1 MKPYKFKPFLKTTL
15 WGGYQIAPFK
25 GISTAQP
32 NIGESWEISGVPGH
46 ESLAIDRGLIDD
58 VDVGL
63 TLTELIDKYKGLL
76 VGQKVYKRFGN
87 QFPLLVKFIDSRQD
101 LSVQVH
107 PNDELAMQRHG
118 CAGKTEMWY
127 IIKSDVGSKIYA
139 GLKKSITPDEYEKIA
154 HPQPLPKGGESEG
167 RTQSKELS
175 LTPPLPWGGA
185 GGGLQ
190 DVIATHEAHE
200 GDLYFLPAGRLHA
213 IGAGNFLAEIQETS
227 DITYR
232 VYDFGRKDAHGN
244 PRELHIEQAKDAI
257 DYQVWPEYRTSYDST
272 KPVSQLINCPHFVVH
287 RVVVQVAQQVDFH
300 CDSFVVVMCLWGEAN
315 INGIHIRQ
323 GETILVPACEN
334 ILYIFGNATFLTA
347 TI

>member
-25 GISTAQP
+25 GIYTAQP

-46 ESLAIDRGLIDD
+46 ESVAIERGLIDD

-76 VGQKVYKRFGN
+76 VGEKVYKNFGN
-87 QFPLLVKFIDSRQD
+87 KFPLLVKFIDSRQD

-127 IIKSDVGSKIYA
+127 VIKADVGAKIYS
-139 GLKKSITPDEYEKIA
+139 GLRKSITPEDYERLVSSDPSA
-154 HPQPLPKGGESEG
+154 DGDSPAENPMAS
-167 RTQSKELS
+167 
-175 LTPPLPWGGA
+175 
-185 GGGLQ
+185 
-190 DVIATHEAHE
+190 VIATHESHD

-213 IGAGNFLAEIQETS
+213 IGAGNFLAEIQQTS

-232 VYDFGRKDAHGN
+232 VYDFGRKDAHGK
-244 PRELHIEQAKDAI
+244 PRELHVQEAKDAI
-257 DYQVWPEYRTSYDST
+257 DYQVWPEYRSSYDST
-272 KPVSQLINCPHFVVH
+272 RPTSQLINCPYFIVH
-287 RVVVQVAQQVDFH
+287 RVVVQVAAQIDFKS
-300 CDSFVVVMCLWGEAN
+300 DSFVVVVCLWGEAN
-315 INGIHIRQ
+315 INGIHIRK
-323 GETILVPACEN
+323 GETVLVPASEN
-334 ILYIFGNATFLTA
+334 VLYIFGNATFLTA
-347 TI
+347 TV

>member
-1 MKPYKFKPFLKTTL
+1 MKPYKFEPYLKTTL

-25 GISTAQP
+25 GIFTAQP

-46 ESLAIDRGLIDD
+46 ESRAIERGLIDD

-76 VGQKVYKRFGN
+76 VGQKVYKKFGN
-87 QFPLLVKFIDSRQD
+87 KFPLLVKFIDSRQD

-107 PNDELAMQRHG
+107 PDDKLAMERHG

-127 IIKSDVGSKIYA
+127 IIKSDVGAKIYA
-139 GLKKSITPDEYEKIA
+139 GLSKSITPDDYERLA
-154 HPQPLPKGGESEG
+154 NATAPADS
-167 RTQSKELS
+167 S
-175 LTPPLPWGGA
+175 A
-185 GGGLQ
+185 GNHSPMQ
-190 DVIATHEAHE
+190 DVIATHEAHD
-200 GDLYFLPAGRLHA
+200 GDLFFLPAGRLHA

-244 PRELHIEQAKDAI
+244 PRELHIDLAKDAI
-257 DYQVWPEYRTSYDST
+257 DYQVWPAYRSSYDST
-272 KPVSQLINCPHFVVH
+272 KPISQLINCPHFVVH
-287 RVVVQVAQQVDFH
+287 RVVVQVAKQIDFH
-300 CDSFVVVMCLWGEAN
+300 VDSFVVVMCLWGEAN

-323 GETILVPACEN
+323 GETILVPASEN
-334 ILYIFGNATFLTA
+334 VLYIFGNASFLTA
-347 TI
+347 HFPE

>member
-1 MKPYKFKPFLKTTL
+1 MKPYKFEPFLKTTI
-15 WGGYQIAPFK
+15 WGGYRIAPFK
-25 GISTAQP
+25 GIYTAQP

-46 ESLAIDRGLIDD
+46 ESVAVERGLVDD

-63 TLTELIDKYKGLL
+63 NLTQLIDKYKGLL
-76 VGQKVYKRFGN
+76 VGQKVYKKYGN
-87 QFPLLVKFIDSRQD
+87 KFPLLIKFIDSRQD

-107 PNDELAMQRHG
+107 PDDKLAMERHG
-118 CAGKTEMWY
+118 CQGKTEMWY

-139 GLKKSITPDEYEKIA
+139 GLKKSITPEEYEQLA
-154 HPQPLPKGGESEG
+154 NAPVGDGSPSGHHSPM
-167 RTQSKELS
+167 
-175 LTPPLPWGGA
+175 
-185 GGGLQ
+185 Q
-190 DVIATHEAHE
+190 DVIATHEAHV

-213 IGAGNFLAEIQETS
+213 IGAGNFLAEIQET
-227 DITYR
+227 
-232 VYDFGRKDAHGN
+232 
-244 PRELHIEQAKDAI
+244 AKDAI

-272 KPVSQLINCPHFVVH
+272 KPTSQLINCPHFVVH

-334 ILYIFGNATFLTA
+334 VLYIFGNATFLTA
-347 TI
+347 TM

>member
-1 MKPYKFKPFLKTTL
+1 MKPYKFEPYLKTTL

-25 GISTAQP
+25 GIYTAQP

-46 ESLAIDRGLIDD
+46 ESVAIERGLIDD

-76 VGQKVYKRFGN
+76 IGNKVYKRFGN
-87 QFPLLVKFIDSRQD
+87 KFPLLVKFIDSRQD

-107 PNDELAMQRHG
+107 PDDKLAQDRHG

-127 IIKSDVGSKIYA
+127 VIKSDVGAKIYA
-139 GLKKSITPDEYEKIA
+139 GLKKQITPTDYEEMVSDET
-154 HPQPLPKGGESEG
+154 EG
-167 RTQSKELS
+167 QNPMADVLS
-175 LTPPLPWGGA
+175 
-185 GGGLQ
+185 
-190 DVIATHEAHE
+190 VHEAHQ

-213 IGAGNFLAEIQETS
+213 IGAGCFLAEIQQTS

-244 PRELHIEQAKDAI
+244 PRELHTELAKDAI

-272 KPVSQLINCPHFVVH
+272 QPTSQLINCPYFVVH
-287 RVVVQVAQQVDFH
+287 RVVVQVAQQIDFN
-300 CDSFVVVMCLWGEAN
+300 CDSFVIVVCLWGEAN
-315 INGIHIRQ
+315 INGVKVRQ
-323 GETILVPACEN
+323 GETLLVPASEN
-334 ILYIFGNATFLTA
+334 VLYIFGNATFLTA
-347 TI
+347 HIK

>member
-1 MKPYKFKPFLKTTL
+1 MKPYKFEPYLKTTL

-25 GISTAQP
+25 GIFTAQP

-46 ESLAIDRGLIDD
+46 ESRAIERGLIDD

-76 VGQKVYKRFGN
+76 VGQKVYKKYGN
-87 QFPLLVKFIDSRQD
+87 RFPLLVKFIDSRQD

-107 PNDELAMQRHG
+107 PDDKLAMERHG
-118 CAGKTEMWY
+118 CQGKTEMWY

-139 GLKKSITPDEYEKIA
+139 GLKKSITPDDYEQLA
-154 HPQPLPKGGESEG
+154 
-167 RTQSKELS
+167 KEAT
-175 LTPPLPWGGA
+175 TPDGSPT
-185 GGGLQ
+185 GLQ
-190 DVIATHEAHE
+190 EVIATHEAHD
-200 GDLYFLPAGRLHA
+200 GDLFFLPAGRLHA

-244 PRELHIEQAKDAI
+244 PRELHIQEARDAI
-257 DYQVWPEYRTSYDST
+257 DYRVWPEYRSSYDST
-272 KPVSQLINCPHFVVH
+272 KPISQLVNCPHFVVH
-287 RVVVQVAQQVDFH
+287 RVVVQVAHQIDFH
-300 CDSFVVVMCLWGEAN
+300 CDSFVIVMCLWGEAN
-315 INGIHIRQ
+315 INGISIRQ

-334 ILYIFGNATFLTA
+334 ILYIFGNASFLTA
-347 TI
+347 TIG